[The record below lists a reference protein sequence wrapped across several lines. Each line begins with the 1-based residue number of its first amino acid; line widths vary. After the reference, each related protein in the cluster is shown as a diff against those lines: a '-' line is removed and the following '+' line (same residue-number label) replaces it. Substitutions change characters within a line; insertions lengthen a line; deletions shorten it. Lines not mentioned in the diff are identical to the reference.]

1 MEALLALLPRHREW
15 QSGAV
20 RKTLLDIFNVA
31 GAEQPVKAWRTLL
44 ARTLN

>member
-1 MEALLALLPRHREW
+1 MALLPRHREW

-31 GAEQPVKAWRTLL
+31 GAEQPEKPWLSQL